1 MADLKDKQEH
11 NHATT
16 SNTDEV
22 FRTFIG
28 CQVKGLLHDRNTE
41 GGSVIILVFACGW
54 GLAFNDNGSH
64 WTESPSDI
72 QRVLRRSKE
81 ELKETKQ
88 ELEHI
93 LGLAGEKVGE

>member
-1 MADLKDKQEH
+1 MEQEH

-28 CQVKGLLHDRNTE
+28 CEVKGLLHNTNTE
-41 GGSVIILVFACGW
+41 GGEVIILVFACGW
-54 GLAFNDNGSH
+54 GLAFNDNGAH

-72 QRVLRRSKE
+72 ERILRCSKE
-81 ELKETKQ
+81 DLNATKR
-88 ELEHI
+88 ELENI
-93 LGLAGEKVGE
+93 LELAGEKIRG